1 MLLRL
6 RRELRDERT
15 GASRNHCQVDAHNL
29 ALNTQGFDL
38 NQLLGGAA
46 GGGGSRHQHTDP
58 GQGNGSGISV
68 QRSAP
73 PLTGKFSGKQDDKD
87 AETTLTAQFACYPAS
102 DSEIPQAKAYVC
114 YTGGSNGGPR
124 TGDPPAYGSPAG
136 RFPYGPPSGGD
147 PSNGPPS
154 GVE

>member
-6 RRELRDERT
+6 RRELRYERT

-73 PLTGKFSGKQDDKD
+73 PFTGKFSGKQDDKD
-87 AETTLTAQFACYPAS
+87 AETTLTTQFACYPAS